1 MTDPISDGRGD
12 DPSRGAITALLLD
25 WSHGDP
31 EALEKLVPLVYAE
44 LRHLAERSLRRERA
58 AHTLQPTAVVHEAFL
73 KLVDQQRVEW
83 KSRAHFFAI
92 AAQAMRRLLVDH
104 ARARNAEKRGGFATR
119 VALEDAVA
127 ATPPVDVDLLALDE
141 ALDRL
146 GALDAGQARV
156 VELRFFGGLTI
167 EETAEVV
174 GSSPATVK
182 RDWQSARAWLFREL
196 RKT

>member
-1 MTDPISDGRGD
+1 MTDPSSDGRGD

-44 LRHLAERSLRRERA
+44 LRRLAERSLRRERA

-146 GALDAGQARV
+146 GSLDAGQARV
-156 VELRFFGGLTI
+156 VELRFFGGLTV

-174 GSSPATVK
+174 GSSAATVK

-196 RKT
+196 KKT